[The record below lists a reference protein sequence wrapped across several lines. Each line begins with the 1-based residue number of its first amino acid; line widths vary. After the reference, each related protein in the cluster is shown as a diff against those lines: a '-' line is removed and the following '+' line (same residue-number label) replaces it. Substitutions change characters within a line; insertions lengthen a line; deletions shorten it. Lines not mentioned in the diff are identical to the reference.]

1 VSEGVAG
8 AGRALTVAG
17 GGGPSSDPA
26 GGREVVPAVV
36 AYLSALGDDAWIAS
50 ERLIELVGRAP
61 LLEEEMAIANVA
73 LDLLG
78 QARHFYAAAGRLE
91 GAGRDEDAFAYERDE
106 CDFRNCLLVERPNGD
121 FATVWVRELLF
132 ATWQRQLYGRLAAL
146 DDEILA
152 PIATTGLTEVAS
164 HADHARL
171 WLLRLGRGTPESHRR
186 AQAAVDELWP
196 YLAELHEPLPG
207 EEELRRRSPGGR
219 GVPAAA
225 TCADAAADE
234 AAAVLFAADLRL
246 PPTDW
251 RPSGGRRGRHSE
263 AFGRLLAERQYLHRL
278 HPGASW

>member
-1 VSEGVAG
+1 MSEGIAG
-8 AGRALTVAG
+8 VDRPLTVAG
-17 GGGPSSDPA
+17 GGPSVDPA
-26 GGREVVPAVV
+26 DGQDVVSALV
-36 AYLSALGDDAWIAS
+36 AYVCALGDDAWIAS

-121 FATVWVRELLF
+121 FASVWVRGLLF
-132 ATWQRQLYGRLAAL
+132 AIWQRQLYGRLVAL
-146 DDEILA
+146 GDEILA
-152 PIATTGLTEVAS
+152 PIATTALPEVAS

-171 WLLRLGRGTPESHRR
+171 WLVRLGRGTPESHRR
-186 AQAAVDELWP
+186 VQAALDELWP
-196 YLAELHEPLPG
+196 YLAELSEPLPG
-207 EEELRRRSPGGR
+207 EEDLRRWPQGGP

-225 TCADAAADE
+225 EC
-234 AAAVLFAADLRL
+234 AAAVADEVAAVLLAADLRL
-246 PPTDW
+246 PSTDW
-251 RPSGGRRGRHSE
+251 RPSGGRSGRHSE
-263 AFGRLLAERQYLHRL
+263 AFGRLLAERQYVHRL